1 MFNAKHYS
9 NEYNKLN
16 REYFT
21 KLYRYKRYG
30 TGEKPTPK
38 HKPKLGEYKKENKKI
53 ILTFN

>member
-21 KLYRYKRYG
+21 KLYRFKRYG
-30 TGEKPTPK
+30 DVEKPTPK
-38 HKPKLGEYKKENKKI
+38 HKPKLAEYKKENKKI